1 MHPRIV
7 VHEVC
12 FPAEL
17 SLDEEVSWWQRGHIE
32 RVGLSYLRRA
42 GRGWL
47 GDGQRVRDAG
57 ISIGYL
63 LHERM
68 FRLDEP
74 GTWSASR
81 EALCTTV
88 DAATALGVPLVYT
101 TTGPAGSL
109 EFEAATAALREAFA
123 PVREHAAAAGVD
135 ILVHTGNPLLAHTH
149 FFHTL
154 ADTESVAREVGLGIC
169 LDLYVSWW
177 ERGLRST
184 LRRIGDA
191 VGLVQ
196 VSDFLPR
203 PGPPGAH
210 TFVREIPGDG
220 ILPLEKLIGAVIDDG
235 YQGLFDVE
243 LYLRPAATAL
253 ADTVRAVDWL
263 TGVLDRRAA

>member
-12 FPAEL
+12 FPADL
-17 SLDEEVSWWQRGHIE
+17 SLDEELEWWRRAGID
-32 RVGLSYLRRA
+32 RVGLSYLRRT
-42 GRGWL
+42 GRDWL
-47 GDGQRVRDAG
+47 ADGQKVRDAG

-74 GTWSASR
+74 GSWPASR
-81 EALCTTV
+81 EALCATV
-88 DAATALGVPLVYT
+88 DAAKVLSVPLVYT
-101 TTGPAGSL
+101 TTGPAGRL
-109 EFEAATAALREAFA
+109 EFEDALSALREAFA
-123 PVREHAAAAGVD
+123 PVRQHAAAAGVD
-135 ILVHTGNPLLAHTH
+135 VLVHTGNPLLAHTH

-184 LRRIGDA
+184 LRRIGHT

-196 VSDFLPR
+196 VSDFLPS
-203 PGPPGAH
+203 PGPPGDH
-210 TFVREIPGDG
+210 TFVREVPGDG
-220 ILPLEKLIGAVIDDG
+220 ILPLEELIGAIIDDG
-235 YQGLFDVE
+235 YAGLFDVE

-263 TGVLDRRAA
+263 TDVLDRRAA